1 MPAGHIGAAAT
12 PQLNRFMVGR
22 IMLDPLTGTPQFT
35 LFVSRRDRVLHS
47 TALLANFSV
56 DANNNTGDPHFPGF
70 LFA

>member
-1 MPAGHIGAAAT
+1 
-12 PQLNRFMVGR
+12 MVGRR

-47 TALLANFSV
+47 PALLANFSV